1 MLQENKPEIVHIST
15 PGFIVLL
22 AAIYARAL
30 NVPIVMSYHTHLPVY
45 AERYLGFIPF
55 IVDISWLVSA
65 WSNASSMFIYVF
77 LSACTHLFCCLKSNL
92 DRALYSGNL
101 RALFWRFAALFWRF
115 ARFILE
121 ICALYFEPVA
131 VVQCVILRQ
140 V

>member
-1 MLQENKPEIVHIST
+1 MRMLQENKPEIVHIST

-77 LSACTHLFCCLKSNL
+77 LSVCLHSSIL
-92 DRALYSGNL
+92 LSEVQLGS
-101 RALFWRFAALFWRF
+101 RALFWKFARFILEIC
-115 ARFILE
+115 RFILE
-121 ICALYFEPVA
+121 ICALYSGD
-131 VVQCVILRQ
+131 LRALF
-140 V
+140 